1 MNFAN
6 LPPEAYAWL
15 AGSFVVAILVDFL
28 VVRLLFEVL
37 KPASAYVF
45 WIGRAGKL
53 AGLIA
58 WVIFFN
64 RLFYARYFLA
74 AGQEIPQVLN
84 LVEWSLIA
92 VLTVVAVATHPK
104 APRTG

>member
-1 MNFAN
+1 MN
-6 LPPEAYAWL
+6 LPPEAFAWL

-28 VVRLLFEVL
+28 VVRLLFEAL

-58 WVIFFN
+58 WVLFFN
-64 RLFYARYFLA
+64 RLFYARYFLST
-74 AGQEIPQVLN
+74 GQEIPRAIN
-84 LVEWSLIA
+84 LTEWSLIA
-92 VLTVVAVATHPK
+92 ILAVVAVATHPK
-104 APRTG
+104 VGRSG

>member
-1 MNFAN
+1 MN

-15 AGSFVVAILVDFL
+15 AGSFVVAILIDFL
-28 VVRLLFEVL
+28 VVRLLFEVV

-58 WVIFFN
+58 WVLFFN
-64 RLFYARYFLA
+64 QLFYARYLLPP
-74 AGQEIPQVLN
+74 GQAVPQALS
-84 LVEWSLIA
+84 LLEWSVIA
-92 VLTVVAVATHPK
+92 VLGVVAAATHPK
-104 APRTG
+104 VPRTG